1 MATLKEHLLK
11 LLNRAE
17 DVHSEKET
25 ELEHI
30 QETIDKL
37 EEFTAG
43 AEDITRELESLSE
56 LQEELSRDYETELDE

>member
-1 MATLKEHLLK
+1 MATLKEHLDK

-17 DVHSEKET
+17 NAHSEKET

-43 AEDITRELESLSE
+43 AEELSRELDTLSE
-56 LQEELSRDYETELDE
+56 LQEELKNEYETDLDD

>member
-1 MATLKEHLLK
+1 MATLKEHLDK

-17 DVHSEKET
+17 NVHSEKET

-43 AEDITRELESLSE
+43 AEELSRELDTLSE
-56 LQEELSRDYETELDE
+56 LQEELKNEYETDLDD